1 MELMGIK
8 EFSESRNISDK
19 MLRELIKQG
28 KVSAG
33 RYGRKR
39 LLVADVVDQQL
50 REMFAP
56 PAKQDKVQNIR
67 KGRYQSA
74 LKALLD

>member
-1 MELMGIK
+1 MELI
-8 EFSESRNISDK
+8 
-19 MLRELIKQG
+19 
-28 KVSAG
+28 
-33 RYGRKR
+33 
-39 LLVADVVDQQL
+39 

-67 KGRYQSA
+67 KGRHQSA

>member
-1 MELMGIK
+1 MELI
-8 EFSESRNISDK
+8 
-19 MLRELIKQG
+19 
-28 KVSAG
+28 
-33 RYGRKR
+33 
-39 LLVADVVDQQL
+39 

-67 KGRYQSA
+67 KGHYQSA

>member
-1 MELMGIK
+1 MASVGQKPGLHDGRAAEKRRVSLMELI
-8 EFSESRNISDK
+8 
-19 MLRELIKQG
+19 
-28 KVSAG
+28 
-33 RYGRKR
+33 
-39 LLVADVVDQQL
+39 